1 MARLPL
7 PAATV
12 LVLILALMI
21 TTAVSMLASVTAANY
36 DARAVQAACH
46 ADVAARGRRL
56 AARITTLDATLQRL
70 AQAEDRPALA
80 ALAATE
86 ATLRDLSLVTWSDRA
101 IDTVHGPASAAAEH
115 PAALT
120 AVARALATSA
130 AVTSTPIPADLAA
143 GTPAVVLVRPWPTMA
158 GCAFGVVLHPA
169 LVLVDDQ
176 ADGLE
181 VLGLWDQ
188 SGTPLAHERWASDG
202 EASGATASISVPG
215 RAWRLAAVT
224 TAAWQASHQSWLA
237 PATFACG
244 LLVTCVLA
252 ALGGVRLLGDQRAKR
267 AMAQRTAALEA
278 AVDEQR
284 RIAQELRASLR
295 ENELLSAALER
306 TSSGLVVTDPN
317 RPDNPAIFVNAAF
330 ATITGY
336 RESEI
341 LGRNCRFLQGPESDA
356 SVLGELRNAI
366 VAGRSFRGTLL
377 NYRKDGSPFW
387 NQLAIDPVRGPD
399 GRLSHFIGVME
410 DVTERLRAEET
421 LQSSERHFRS
431 LIENALDV
439 MAVLGADGSVHYAS
453 PSLKRLGLRP
463 AALVGKRV
471 LDHVHREDLATVRT
485 AFSHVLRHPRRTATI
500 ACRVRRGDGGWI
512 DIEAVVS
519 NLLREPSV
527 AGVVVNAR
535 DVSERVRAEAE
546 LTTAKELAE
555 AANRAKSEFLA
566 NMSHEIRTP
575 MNGIIG
581 LTGVLLETELSD
593 EQRDWAETVR
603 SCGESLLVV
612 INDVLDFSKIEAGRL
627 ELDHA
632 PYDPATA
639 IEDAAGVLAR
649 EAAAK
654 GLELV
659 LDVAADVPT
668 HALGDV
674 TRLRQVVINL
684 VANAVKF
691 TEHGAVVVSARGG
704 ADGRLTVEVADSGI
718 GIAPEVQAKLFTSFT
733 QADSST
739 SRRFGGSGLGLAIS
753 RQLITLM
760 GGEIGVDSAPDQGS
774 RFRFTIPLAEARC
787 AAPPAW
793 AGRQVVIC
801 EPHAMAARILTD
813 RLGEFGVTARAQTT
827 LAAMATDEIA
837 FVTQPPASPT
847 GSPVVLMTVPGM
859 TGGGLPVLP
868 KPVRRAQLQAVLTRI
883 FGPPCT

>member
-1 MARLPL
+1 MASATL
-7 PAATV
+7 PATALRA
-12 LVLILALMI
+12 LVLILALGAA
-21 TTAVSMLASVTAANY
+21 TVASVAAFVA
-36 DARAVQAACH
+36 ARNHESRRVQSACH
-46 ADVAARGRRL
+46 ADVAARGDRL
-56 AARITTLDATLQRL
+56 AAAIAAIDAALLRV
-70 AQAEDRPALA
+70 AQASDRKALAVLAASEPTLRRHVVRTWTESKTPDAAEDQPA
-80 ALAATE
+80 ALA
-86 ATLRDLSLVTWSDRA
+86 
-101 IDTVHGPASAAAEH
+101 
-115 PAALT
+115 
-120 AVARALATSA
+120 AVARALANRTAEVSA
-130 AVTSTPIPADLAA
+130 PVPAPA
-143 GTPAVVLVRPWPTMA
+143 GAGNPAVALVRPWPAMA
-158 GCAFGVVLHPA
+158 GGALGVVLRPA
-169 LVLVDDQ
+169 DLI
-176 ADGLE
+176 ADGYDDGLD

-188 SGTPLAHERWASDG
+188 SGAALAPERWAADG
-202 EASGATASISVPG
+202 QAPGASTVITVPG
-215 RAWRLAAVT
+215 RVWRLAAS
-224 TAAWQASHQSWLA
+224 ASGGWQARHQPWLA
-237 PATFACG
+237 LATFACG
-244 LLVTCVLA
+244 LLITCLLA
-252 ALGGVRLLGDQRAKR
+252 AVGSVRLFGHRREQRAV
-267 AMAQRTAALEA
+267 AGRTAALEA

-284 RIAQELRASLR
+284 RIAEALRVSLR
-295 ENELLSAALER
+295 ENDLLSAALER

-317 RPDNPAIFVNAAF
+317 QPDNPAVFVNAAF
-330 ATITGY
+330 AAITGY
-336 RESEI
+336 RENEI
-341 LGRNCRFLQGPESDA
+341 LGRNCRFLQGSGSDA
-356 SVLGELRNAI
+356 NVLGELRAAI
-366 VAGRSFRGTLL
+366 TGGRPFRGTLL
-377 NYRKDGSPFW
+377 NYRKDGGQFW
-387 NQLAIDPVRGPD
+387 NQLAIDPVRGGD

-410 DVTERLRAEET
+410 DVSERVRAEEA
-421 LQSSERHFRS
+421 LQTSERHFRS

-439 MAVLGADGSVHYAS
+439 MVVLGADGSVHYAS

-463 AALVGKRV
+463 AALVGDRV
-471 LDHVHREDLATVRT
+471 LGHVHRDDIGAVRK
-485 AFSHVLRHPRRTATI
+485 AFAQVLRHPRRTTTI
-500 ACRVRRGDGGWI
+500 ACRVRCGDGGWI
-512 DIEAVVS
+512 DVEAVVS
-519 NLLREPSV
+519 NLLHEPSV

-535 DVSERVRAEAE
+535 DISERVRAEAE

-691 TEHGAVVVSARGG
+691 TKHGAVVVSARGG
-704 ADGRLTVEVADSGI
+704 AAGQLTVEVTDSGI
-718 GIAPEVQAKLFTSFT
+718 GIAPEVQARLFTSFT

-753 RQLITLM
+753 RQMITLM

-774 RFRFTIPLAEARC
+774 RFRFSVRLAEATTT
-787 AAPPAW
+787 ALPVWP
-793 AGRQVVIC
+793 GRQALLC
-801 EPHAMAARILTD
+801 EPHAEAVRILSA
-813 RLGEFGVTARAQTT
+813 RLGELGITVRVGTT
-827 LAAMATDEIA
+827 IGDAAGDEIA
-837 FVTQPPASPT
+837 FVTQPPVSAV
-847 GSPVVLMTVPGM
+847 GLPVVLMTAPGM

-868 KPVRRAQLQAVLTRI
+868 KPVRRAQLQAILTRLL
-883 FGPPCT
+883 GPPCA